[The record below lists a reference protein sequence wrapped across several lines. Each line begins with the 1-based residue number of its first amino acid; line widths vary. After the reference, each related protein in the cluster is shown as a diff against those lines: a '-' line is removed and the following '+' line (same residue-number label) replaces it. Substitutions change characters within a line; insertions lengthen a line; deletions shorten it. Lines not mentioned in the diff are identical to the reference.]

1 MLGAAPKAAAEATLM
16 MPRGRFDGS
25 ADRRIGANTWQPWI
39 GPHRLMPST
48 HCQSSRGSS
57 PMGAP
62 PEPTPA
68 LLITR
73 VGAAPNHDSDWAA
86 SSWTSSNRDTSQ
98 AIATA
103 SPPLSVIVLTV
114 FAAATSLTSL
124 QTTRPLRRASSV
136 ANAVPIPL
144 PAPVTTAS
152 AFWLTL
158 FDLRNGP
165 SIPSLPS
172 LPRRSKSALARDKSR
187 RESAPRQSRRLA
199 TMYR

>member
-25 ADRRIGANTWQPWI
+25 AARRIGANTWQPWM

-57 PMGAP
+57 PMEAP

-86 SSWTSSNRDTSQ
+86 SSRTSSNWDTSQ
-98 AIATA
+98 RIATA
-103 SPPLSVIVLTV
+103 SPPLSVIALTV
-114 FAAATSLTSL
+114 FAAVTSLMSL
-124 QTTRPLRRASSV
+124 HTTRPPRRASSV
-136 ANAVPIPL
+136 ANAAPIPL
-144 PAPVTTAS
+144 PGPVTTAS
-152 AFWLTL
+152 ALWLTL
-158 FDLRNGP
+158 LDPRN
-165 SIPSLPS
+165 
-172 LPRRSKSALARDKSR
+172 RH
-187 RESAPRQSRRLA
+187 
-199 TMYR
+199 